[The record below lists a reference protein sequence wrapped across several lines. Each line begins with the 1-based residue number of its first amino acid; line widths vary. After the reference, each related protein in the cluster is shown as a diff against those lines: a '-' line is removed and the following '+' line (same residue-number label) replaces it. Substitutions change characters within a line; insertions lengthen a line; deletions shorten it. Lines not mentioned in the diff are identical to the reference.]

1 MAQAPAQA
9 ITGGPLP
16 PELDDAQ
23 RRLRRAYLLLLLLL
37 GLPVLAA
44 SSYLLALRFE
54 LAWAA
59 NQRQLAMGADRRVA
73 RLDGLLSAVQV
84 DLLRL
89 RDTAREP
96 VAAREIDADVRALQ
110 PTPDG
115 SALTLDSLPALLR
128 DVAPQVIL
136 TGSDWPAPA
145 RLAALTR
152 AARFAEQARLT
163 MTREGGFK
171 RVMLIDTQAGELW
184 VYPWQSSEH
193 LLAEAKLAH
202 LKSLPDVLYLRS
214 LGESAHPGAGDSE
227 LRWHRWADTDGR
239 QTLSVTVGVA
249 SESRPGVM
257 VGELAASALDN
268 SRVASGIGRFWVLDE
283 HGQTVL
289 DHMAREQADNPVMG
303 AEPMRLS
310 AADLERAA
318 RSAVAEQMGSALL
331 AARRSGVA
339 PWTAVYAADSARV
352 RAMVLEEMS
361 PTAAAGLALM
371 ALFVAVGTLLWR
383 RFGKPSLQLVD
394 YLRRLSADAGA
405 PEPRV
410 PTAWEPWMH
419 LTRDTFAGWRAAT
432 AREARSEALKAAIID
447 HALAA
452 VVTTDEDGRIVDF
465 NPAAEQMFGRE
476 RAATI
481 GLSVA
486 DVMIPERH
494 REAHTAGMARMS
506 RGGEPRIMGRR
517 VEMAALRADAS
528 EFPVEMVLW
537 RTLVDGRPFYTA
549 SMFDLTDRRVSQAE
563 IERQREALRQS
574 EKLTAMGSLL
584 AGVAHELNNPLAIVM
599 GRASLLQSRC
609 EDARLGEHGV
619 ALRDDAQR
627 IHDAAERCGRIVRT
641 FLNMAR
647 QRPAQRGAVPLNDLA
662 RAAVDLLNYS
672 LRSGGIEVSWALD
685 PALPLVDADADR
697 VGQVVLNLLVNAQQ
711 ALAVH
716 DVATA
721 GPRRIRIDSWH
732 DDQQVHLRVSDN
744 GPGVRTDLQ
753 PRIFDAF
760 FTTKAE
766 GAGTG
771 LGLSVARGVAQE
783 HGGSLTMA
791 AESPLGGAS
800 FVLSLPRGN
809 PAAPA
814 GTGTVAQ
821 SSSAPMRVLVVDDE
835 AELADMMRDV
845 LEAGGFEVATAE
857 SGAVALEILREGR
870 FDAIVSDLRM
880 PDVDGAA
887 LWREV
892 AASWPALAQRMVFIT
907 GDTLSPAAV
916 EFIAL
921 SGCSALEKPFRP
933 PELLARVREM
943 AGPAIN
949 ETDTGPTP
957 KHG

>member
-1 MAQAPAQA
+1 MAHAPAQA
-9 ITGGPLP
+9 ITSAPLP
-16 PELDDAQ
+16 PELDGAQ

-44 SSYLLALRFE
+44 STYLLALQFE
-54 LAWAA
+54 LVWSG
-59 NQRQLAMGADRRVA
+59 NQRQLAMSADRRVA
-73 RLDGLLSAVQV
+73 RLDSVLSAVQV

-96 VAAREIDADVRALQ
+96 ASSREIDADVRALQ
-110 PTPDG
+110 PAPDG
-115 SALTLDSLPALLR
+115 SALTLDSLPSLLR

-136 TGSDWPAPA
+136 VGGQWTSPA
-145 RLAALTR
+145 RLAALGR

-163 MTREGGFK
+163 MSREGSFK
-171 RVMLIDTQAGELW
+171 RVMLIDTEAGELW
-184 VYPWQSSEH
+184 VYPWQSSEQ
-193 LLAEAKLAH
+193 LMAEAKVTRLAA
-202 LKSLPDVLYLRS
+202 LPDALYRRS
-214 LGESAHPGAGDSE
+214 LGDSAQPAAGDSE
-227 LRWHRWADTDGR
+227 LRWLRWTDPDGR
-239 QTLSVTVGVA
+239 AALSVTVSVA
-249 SESRPGVM
+249 SESRPGVI
-257 VGELAASALDN
+257 VGELGANALDN
-268 SRVASGIGRFWVLDE
+268 SHITSGIGRFWVLDE
-283 HGQTVL
+283 RGQIVL
-289 DHMAREQADNPVMG
+289 DHLVREQPDNPVMG
-303 AEPMRLS
+303 PAPVRL
-310 AADLERAA
+310 AAGDLERLTHTPL
-318 RSAVAEQMGSALL
+318 AEQLGSALL

-339 PWTAVYAADSARV
+339 PWTAVYAADSAQV
-352 RAMVLEEMS
+352 RAMVLREMS
-361 PTAAAGLALM
+361 PTAVGGLALM
-371 ALFVAVGTLLWR
+371 TLFVAVGTLLWR

-394 YLRRLSADAGA
+394 YLRRLSADPDA
-405 PEPRV
+405 PEPPV
-410 PTAWEPWMH
+410 PTAWQPWMH

-432 AREARSEALKAAIID
+432 AREARSEALKAAIVD

-452 VVTTDEDGRIVDF
+452 VVTTDEEGRIVDF
-465 NPAAEQMFGRE
+465 NPAAEQMFGRD

-486 DVMIPERH
+486 EVMIPDRH
-494 REAHTAGMARMS
+494 RQAHIAGMARLS
-506 RGGEPRIMGRR
+506 QGGEPRIMGRR
-517 VEMAALRADAS
+517 VEMAALRADGN

-537 RTLVDGRPFYTA
+537 RTAVEGRSFYTA
-549 SMFDLTDRRVSQAE
+549 SMFDLTDRRQSQAE

-609 EDARLGEHGV
+609 EDARLGEPGV

-711 ALAVH
+711 ALVGH
-716 DVATA
+716 VVASG

-732 DDQQVHLRVSDN
+732 DDEQVHLRVCDN
-744 GPGVRTDLQ
+744 GPGVRPDLQ

-783 HGGSLTMA
+783 HGGSLDMA
-791 AESPLGGAS
+791 VESPLGGAS
-800 FVLSLPRGN
+800 FVLSLPRGSA
-809 PAAPA
+809 AAPA
-814 GTGTVAQ
+814 GPGGATESV
-821 SSSAPMRVLVVDDE
+821 SAPMRVLVVDDE
-835 AELADMMRDV
+835 TELADMIRDV
-845 LEAGGFEVATAE
+845 LEAGGLDVATAE

-892 AASWPALAQRMVFIT
+892 AASWPALATRMVFIT

-916 EFIAL
+916 EFIAR

-933 PELLARVREM
+933 SELLARVRAL
-943 AGPAIN
+943 AGPA
-949 ETDTGPTP
+949 T
-957 KHG
+957 

>member
-1 MAQAPAQA
+1 MIHDCHCPR
-9 ITGGPLP
+9 GMLHGPSASP
-16 PELDDAQ
+16 GDHRRAAAPELDDAQ

-59 NQRQLAMGADRRVA
+59 NQRQLAMRGADRRVA
-73 RLDGLLSAVQV
+73 RLDGLSAVQV

-283 HGQTVL
+283 HGENTYRPYGARTGRQSGDGHRADAPERSRPGARRALGGGRADGLRAAGCTPLRRRALDRRVRRRQRPGARDGAGRNEPDRGRRTGFDGAVRRGRHAAVAPLRQTVAATGRL
-289 DHMAREQADNPVMG
+289 PAPARARAPARPSPGAD
-303 AEPMRLS
+303 RL
-310 AADLERAA
+310 
-318 RSAVAEQMGSALL
+318 
-331 AARRSGVA
+331 
-339 PWTAVYAADSARV
+339 
-352 RAMVLEEMS
+352 
-361 PTAAAGLALM
+361 
-371 ALFVAVGTLLWR
+371 GTL
-383 RFGKPSLQLVD
+383 
-394 YLRRLSADAGA
+394 DA
-405 PEPRV
+405 
-410 PTAWEPWMH
+410 H

-465 NPAAEQMFGRE
+465 NPAAERDLGRE

-506 RGGEPRIMGRR
+506 RGGGPRIMGRR
-517 VEMAALRADAS
+517 VEMAALRAECPRSRSRWCCRTRSSMAARSTPLRCSISPTGVCRRPRSSAS
-528 EFPVEMVLW
+528 
-537 RTLVDGRPFYTA
+537 
-549 SMFDLTDRRVSQAE
+549 
-563 IERQREALRQS
+563 
-574 EKLTAMGSLL
+574 
-584 AGVAHELNNPLAIVM
+584 
-599 GRASLLQSRC
+599 
-609 EDARLGEHGV
+609 ARL
-619 ALRDDAQR
+619 
-627 IHDAAERCGRIVRT
+627 
-641 FLNMAR
+641 F
-647 QRPAQRGAVPLNDLA
+647 A
-662 RAAVDLLNYS
+662 RAKNS
-672 LRSGGIEVSWALD
+672 RRWA
-685 PALPLVDADADR
+685 AC
-697 VGQVVLNLLVNAQQ
+697 
-711 ALAVH
+711 
-716 DVATA
+716 
-721 GPRRIRIDSWH
+721 
-732 DDQQVHLRVSDN
+732 
-744 GPGVRTDLQ
+744 
-753 PRIFDAF
+753 
-760 FTTKAE
+760 
-766 GAGTG
+766 
-771 LGLSVARGVAQE
+771 
-783 HGGSLTMA
+783 
-791 AESPLGGAS
+791 
-800 FVLSLPRGN
+800 
-809 PAAPA
+809 
-814 GTGTVAQ
+814 
-821 SSSAPMRVLVVDDE
+821 
-835 AELADMMRDV
+835 
-845 LEAGGFEVATAE
+845 
-857 SGAVALEILREGR
+857 
-870 FDAIVSDLRM
+870 
-880 PDVDGAA
+880 
-887 LWREV
+887 
-892 AASWPALAQRMVFIT
+892 
-907 GDTLSPAAV
+907 SPA
-916 EFIAL
+916 
-921 SGCSALEKPFRP
+921 SRT
-933 PELLARVREM
+933 
-943 AGPAIN
+943 N
-949 ETDTGPTP
+949 
-957 KHG
+957 